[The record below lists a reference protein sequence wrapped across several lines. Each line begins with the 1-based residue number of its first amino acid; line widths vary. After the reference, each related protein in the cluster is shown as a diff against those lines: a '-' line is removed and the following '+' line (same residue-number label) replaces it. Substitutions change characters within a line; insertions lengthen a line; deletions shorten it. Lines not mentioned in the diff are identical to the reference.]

1 MSMHPV
7 IRVEHLYKTYGNL
20 LAVNN
25 LSFEVEEGS
34 CYAFLGPNGAG
45 KTSMMKS
52 VYGKADPDPREE
64 TRISVF
70 GHDPRVDELAVKSL
84 SGVVPQEESLDVEL
98 NVVQNLRIFAN
109 FYQLPRKET
118 DRRIDELLAF
128 MELEEKRSS
137 LVRELS
143 GGMKRRLVI
152 ARALLNRPALLIL
165 DEPTTGLDP
174 QVRHMI
180 WDRLHHLMRE
190 GVTVLLT
197 THYMEEAFQ
206 LADRIL
212 IMDKG
217 ERKVEGNPT
226 TLLEKEI
233 ESHVLELS
241 RPELR
246 REVEEHL
253 NGSRVRI
260 EESGDR
266 VLYYTDQE
274 ELLRSLAP
282 RLEHGTYVLR
292 PSNLEDLFLRATG
305 RQLNEHQ

>member
-1 MSMHPV
+1 MQPV

-20 LAVNN
+20 VAVNN
-25 LSFEVEEGS
+25 LSFEVDEGT

-45 KTSMMKS
+45 KTSLMKS

-70 GHDPRVDELAVKSL
+70 GHDPRENELAVKSL

-98 NVVQNLRIFAN
+98 NVLQNLRIFAN
-109 FYQLPRKET
+109 FYQMPRRRADE
-118 DRRIDELLAF
+118 RIDELLAF
-128 MELEEKRSS
+128 MELQEKRNS

-180 WDRLHHLMRE
+180 WDRLRHLMRE
-190 GVTVLLT
+190 RVTVLLT

-206 LADRIL
+206 LADQIL

-226 TLLEKEI
+226 ELLEREI

-241 RPELR
+241 ELASR
-246 REVEEHL
+246 NAVE
-253 NGSRVRI
+253 SRLDGAEVRI

-266 VLYYTDQE
+266 ILYYCDQIE
-274 ELLRSLAP
+274 TLRAVEPALDS
-282 RLEHGTYVLR
+282 RSYVLR

-305 RQLNEHQ
+305 RQLHEHQ

>member
-1 MSMHPV
+1 MEPV

-20 LAVNN
+20 VAVNN
-25 LSFEVEEGS
+25 LSFEVHEGS

-52 VYGKADPDPREE
+52 IYGKADPDPREE

-70 GHDPRVDELAVKSL
+70 GHDPRHNELAVKSL

-109 FYQLPRKET
+109 FYQMPRKRADE
-118 DRRIDELLAF
+118 RIDELLAF
-128 MELEEKRSS
+128 MELEEKRNS

-152 ARALLNRPALLIL
+152 ARALLNRPSLLIL

-180 WDRLHHLMRE
+180 WDRLRHLMRE

-197 THYMEEAFQ
+197 THYMEEAFH
-206 LADRIL
+206 LADQIL

-217 ERKVEGNPT
+217 ERKMEGNPT
-226 TLLEKEI
+226 ELLKQEI
-233 ESHVLELS
+233 EGHVLELTEL
-241 RPELR
+241 ELR
-246 REVEEHL
+246 DDLEKHL
-253 NGSRVRI
+253 DGEAVRI

-266 VLYYTDQE
+266 ILYYSNKPE
-274 ELLRSLAP
+274 ALRVAEPHLP
-282 RLEHGTYVLR
+282 HGSYVLR
-292 PSNLEDLFLRATG
+292 PSNLEDLFLQATG

>member
-1 MSMHPV
+1 
-7 IRVEHLYKTYGNL
+7 
-20 LAVNN
+20 
-25 LSFEVEEGS
+25 
-34 CYAFLGPNGAG
+34 
-45 KTSMMKS
+45 MMKS

-70 GHDPRVDELAVKSL
+70 GHDPRENELAVKSL

-98 NVVQNLRIFAN
+98 NVIQNLRIFAN
-109 FYQLPRKET
+109 FYQMPKRKR
-118 DRRIDELLAF
+118 DDRIDELLAF
-128 MELEEKRSS
+128 MELEEKRTS

-152 ARALLNRPALLIL
+152 ARALLNRPSLLIL

-174 QVRHMI
+174 QVRHLI

-197 THYMEEAFQ
+197 THYMEEAFH

-212 IMDKG
+212 IMHLG
-217 ERKVEGNPT
+217 ERKMEGNPT
-226 TLLEKEI
+226 QLLQEEI
-233 ESHVLELS
+233 EDHVLEVNDPEHRALAEN
-241 RPELR
+241 ELR
-246 REVEEHL
+246 ETTV
-253 NGSRVRI
+253 RV

-266 VLYYTDQE
+266 ILIYSDQ
-274 ELLRSLAP
+274 
-282 RLEHGTYVLR
+282 LEALKRVSSQLHHGTSFLR

>member
-1 MSMHPV
+1 MEPV
-7 IRVEHLYKTYGNL
+7 IRVEHLYKTYGSL
-20 LAVNN
+20 VAVNN
-25 LSFEVEEGS
+25 LSFEVNEGT

-52 VYGKADPDPREE
+52 IYGKADPDPRME
-64 TRISVF
+64 TKISVF
-70 GHDPRVDELAVKSL
+70 GHDPRDNELAVKSL

-109 FYQLPRKET
+109 FYQMPRKRADE
-118 DRRIDELLAF
+118 RINELLAF
-128 MELEEKRSS
+128 MELEEKRTS

-152 ARALLNRPALLIL
+152 ARALLNRPSLLIL

-180 WDRLHHLMRE
+180 WDRLRHLMRE

-197 THYMEEAFQ
+197 THYMEEAFHLSDQ
-206 LADRIL
+206 IL

-226 TLLEKEI
+226 KLLEQEI
-233 ESHVLELS
+233 ETHVLELTEL
-241 RPELR
+241 ELR
-246 REVEEHL
+246 DELEKHL
-253 NGSRVRI
+253 DGEAIRV

-266 VLYYTDQE
+266 VLYYSNKPE
-274 ELLRSLAP
+274 ALRIVEPHLP
-282 RLEHGTYVLR
+282 HGSYVLR
-292 PSNLEDLFLRATG
+292 PSNLEDLFLQATG